1 MKTVCVWPVLVAP
14 VLWLMAK
21 AAISKEEY
29 EKIKA
34 ERARKKEVNL
44 KQIYFLIVNKD

>member
-1 MKTVCVWPVLVAP
+1 MTEGKFKKKTSNQ
-14 VLWLMAK
+14 K
-21 AAISKEEY
+21 AKEEY

-44 KQIYFLIVNKD
+44 EQRSFFIVDKD